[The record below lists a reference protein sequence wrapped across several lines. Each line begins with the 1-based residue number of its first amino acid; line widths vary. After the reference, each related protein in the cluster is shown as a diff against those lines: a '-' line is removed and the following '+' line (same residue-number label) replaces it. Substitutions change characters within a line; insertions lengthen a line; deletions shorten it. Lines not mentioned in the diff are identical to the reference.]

1 MLKLNFCRR
10 EMFVTDEIGC
20 FDCQKYLSMIKK
32 YHVARLLF
40 IHSTAKYLL
49 LITVNCL
56 LAIFPQRRQKWGSLF
71 RSTPKAVIVTWYWL
85 WNFERPVFNLL
96 FVQYVSF
103 KRLHHATIRYSPGNF
118 ELWAG
123 DENLSFMQWVLYKH
137 QHHVVIQ
144 Y

>member
-1 MLKLNFCRR
+1 MKLVVLIARSISKVN
-10 EMFVTDEIGC
+10 D
-20 FDCQKYLSMIKK
+20 KK
-32 YHVARLLF
+32 ISRGPVVVYTFYCKIFAFNYSKLLTG
-40 IHSTAKYLL
+40 H
-49 LITVNCL
+49 
-56 LAIFPQRRQKWGSLF
+56 FPQRRQKWGSLF